1 MGDTGES
8 CRISPPCLVP
18 HGFHC
23 IMVWTQNS
31 RRPSHCD
38 LIPGWRRHSF
48 VLAECRSPLLRLEF
62 CTSTSKLNL
71 LLSISNLYLPQT
83 VLFVP
88 LNSSKIH
95 PAQTSLTV
103 AVNWTSPLLSFSLS
117 LPLSVS
123 IGNINSE
130 VSLCISRRF
139 TSSQH
144 QGLQ

>member
-23 IMVWTQNS
+23 FMVWTKIQ
-31 RRPSHCD
+31 D
-38 LIPGWRRHSF
+38 GLLIATGYLDEEDTLLCWRSVAVYTATRILH
-48 VLAECRSPLLRLEF
+48 F
-62 CTSTSKLNL
+62 CSKLNL

-103 AVNWTSPLLSFSLS
+103 AVNWTSPLLSLS

-130 VSLCISRRF
+130 VSLCISHRF